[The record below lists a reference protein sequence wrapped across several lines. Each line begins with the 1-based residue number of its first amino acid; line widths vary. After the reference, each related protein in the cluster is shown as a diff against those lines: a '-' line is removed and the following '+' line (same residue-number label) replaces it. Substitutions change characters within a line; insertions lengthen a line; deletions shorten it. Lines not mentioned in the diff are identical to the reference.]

1 MRIVV
6 RDRRSVASSGSAG
19 PGDNGDRERR
29 SRRVFPPENE
39 VENMTTHRYGW
50 TGFLKCA
57 AAGVFVALTA
67 GCAGTTGKHATTSVV
82 DYLYPNAKKE
92 PVAEQGVPVLN
103 LPMRVGIAFVPERGQ
118 STLTEAK
125 KTELLDKVAANF
137 KSLDFI
143 KSIEIIP
150 STYLTPQGGFDNLD
164 QIRTMHGVEAMALV
178 SYDQKQFTDEGIAS
192 IVYWTIV
199 GAYVVP
205 GEKNSTYTM
214 VDTVIMHIPSRK
226 LLFRAPGTSQIKG
239 YSTPVNLSERLR
251 QDSEKGFNEA
261 VDRMIPNLSQQLAAF
276 RERVKASP
284 EEYKVV
290 RADGSSRGGGS
301 LETWLALPIALLFAG
316 GLWWSRRRA

>member
-1 MRIVV
+1 
-6 RDRRSVASSGSAG
+6 
-19 PGDNGDRERR
+19 
-29 SRRVFPPENE
+29 
-39 VENMTTHRYGW
+39 MTTHRSGW
-50 TGFLKCA
+50 IGLLKCA
-57 AAGVFVALTA
+57 VTGIVVALSA
-67 GCAGTTGKHATTSVV
+67 GCAGMTGKHATTSVV

-103 LPMRVGIAFVPERGQ
+103 LPMRVGIAFVPERGI

-150 STYLTPQGGFDNLD
+150 SAYLTPQGGFDNLD

-226 LLFRAPGTSQIKG
+226 MLFRAPGTSQIKG
-239 YSTPVNLSERLR
+239 YSTPINLSERLR

-261 VDRMIPNLSQQLAAF
+261 VEKMIPNLSQQLVAF

-290 RADGSSRGGGS
+290 RADGSARGGGS
-301 LETWLALPIALLFAG
+301 LETWMALPIVLLFVG
-316 GLWWSRRRA
+316 GLWWARRRG

>member
-1 MRIVV
+1 
-6 RDRRSVASSGSAG
+6 
-19 PGDNGDRERR
+19 
-29 SRRVFPPENE
+29 
-39 VENMTTHRYGW
+39 MTTHRSGW
-50 TGFLKCA
+50 IGFLKCA
-57 AAGVFVALTA
+57 LTGVFVALTA
-67 GCAGTTGKHATTSVV
+67 GCAGTTGNHATTSVV

-118 STLTEAK
+118 STLTEAQ
-125 KTELLDKVAANF
+125 KTELLEKVAANF

-150 STYLTPQGGFDNLD
+150 SAYLTPHGGFDNLD

-199 GAYVVP
+199 GAYVIP

-226 LLFRAPGTSQIKG
+226 MLFRAPGTSQIKG
-239 YSTPVNLSERLR
+239 YSTPVNLSEQLR
-251 QDSEKGFNEA
+251 QDSQKGFKEA
-261 VDRMIPNLSQQLAAF
+261 VDKMIPNLGQQLTAF
-276 RERVKASP
+276 RERVKAAP

-290 RADGSSRGGGS
+290 RAGGGSSGGGS
-301 LETWLALPIALLFAG
+301 LEIWLTLPVALLLVG

>member
-1 MRIVV
+1 MTT
-6 RDRRSVASSGSAG
+6 RRSA
-19 PGDNGDRERR
+19 RI
-29 SRRVFPPENE
+29 
-39 VENMTTHRYGW
+39 
-50 TGFLKCA
+50 GFLQCA
-57 AAGVFVALTA
+57 LAGIFIALTA
-67 GCAGTTGKHATTSVV
+67 GCAGITGKHATTSVV
-82 DYLYPNAKKE
+82 DYLYPNARRE

-150 STYLTPQGGFDNLD
+150 SAYLTPQGGFDNLD
-164 QIRTMHGVEAMALV
+164 QIRAMHGVEAMALV

-214 VDTVIMHIPSRK
+214 VDTVIIHIPSRK

-239 YSTPVNLSERLR
+239 YSTPINLSERLR
-251 QDSEKGFNEA
+251 QDSEKGFSEA
-261 VDRMIPNLSQQLAAF
+261 VDRMIPNLGQQLAAF
-276 RERVKASP
+276 RERVKAAP

-290 RADGSSRGGGS
+290 RTDGASRGGGS
-301 LETWLALPIALLFAG
+301 LETGMALFIALSFAG
-316 GLWWSRRRA
+316 GLWWSRRRG